1 MIAQNGIV
9 GIKDAIANRDLCQE
23 PFYGHFRTCRGI
35 SRAFMF
41 SAGGSILVEAPVRAI
56 EIA

>member
-9 GIKDAIANRDLCQE
+9 GMNDAIANRDLYQVW
-23 PFYGHFRTCRGI
+23 FYRRFRAGREI

-41 SAGGSILVEAPVRAI
+41 SAGGSILVDVPGRAP
-56 EIA
+56 